1 MKYCFLMFERA
12 KEVCSA
18 VGAEGVGRR
27 RGGGGRRRGGRIAS
41 SKVFLSPVFTPS
53 S

>member
-12 KEVCSA
+12 KEVCSV

-27 RGGGGRRRGGRIAS
+27 RGGGQKKRGADSEFKGIFVAS
-41 SKVFLSPVFTPS
+41 FYSL
-53 S
+53 